1 MARRRQSL
9 KINKRS
15 KKGGIDMPLFITL
28 LIMLAFGL
36 IMIFSASSPSA
47 YYEVGDK
54 FYYIKRQLLF
64 TVVGFACMVWAMN
77 ISIKTIKKYAPHLC
91 LVSLILMI
99 AVIFV
104 GQSGGGAQRWLAFGP
119 ITFQPS
125 ELAKYALVFY
135 FAKLLTERPKNHLD
149 NFVSGFLPYIG
160 IMGAFALC
168 LFLQDHLSGIVI
180 IFASLMVLLFAAGAK
195 PSHFIV
201 VLIVGVIGL
210 FVLAYIEPYRLKRLT
225 AFIDPFGDKMDTGW
239 QIVQGLYAIGSGG
252 MFGRG
257 LGQSRQKFLYI
268 PEAHND
274 YIYAIICE
282 ELGFI
287 GALAVA
293 ILFAVFIT
301 RGIYIA
307 LNCPD
312 KFTSLV
318 AFGITSVLGLQ
329 YLINVGVVT
338 SAIPNTGMQLPFFS
352 AGGTSLLIMMTAV
365 GVLLNISRYAKKKES
380 EGEEAEK

>member
-1 MARRRQSL
+1 MTRRRL
-9 KINKRS
+9 PKKVNKS
-15 KKGGIDMPLFITL
+15 KKSGIDMPLFITL
-28 LIMLAFGL
+28 LVMLAFGL

-64 TVVGFACMVWAMN
+64 TALGFGALFFCMN
-77 ISIKTIKKYAPHLC
+77 YPIQKIRRQTYFLCGISALLML
-91 LVSLILMI
+91 LVILI
-99 AVIFV
+99 
-104 GQSGGGAQRWLAFGP
+104 GQTGGGAQRWLAFGP

-125 ELAKYALVFY
+125 EFAKYVLIFL

-149 NFVSGFLPYIG
+149 NFVTGLLPYMVIIG
-160 IMGAFALC
+160 AVGLLMY
-168 LFLQDHLSGIVI
+168 LQDHLSGLVI
-180 IFASLMVLLFAAGAK
+180 IFASLMVLLIAGGARF
-195 PSHFIV
+195 SH
-201 VLIVGVIGL
+201 IGIMGAL
-210 FVLAYIEPYRLKRLT
+210 GGGVLALMAIFEPYRMKRLT
-225 AFIDPFGDKMDTGW
+225 AFMDPFADKMDTGW

-282 ELGFI
+282 ELGFV
-287 GALAVA
+287 GAIFVAV
-293 ILFAVFIT
+293 LFAVFIT

-312 KFTSLV
+312 KFSSLT
-318 AFGITSVLGLQ
+318 AFGITTVLGLQ

-338 SAIPNTGMQLPFFS
+338 SSIPNTGMQLPFFS
-352 AGGTSLLIMMTAV
+352 AGGSSLIIMMGAV
-365 GVLLNISRYAKKKES
+365 GVLLNISRYAKKK
-380 EGEEAEK
+380 GGNEEETEE

>member
-1 MARRRQSL
+1 MARRRQTL
-9 KINKRS
+9 KVNKS

-64 TVVGFACMVWAMN
+64 TAGGFGFMFWAMN
-77 ISIKTIKKYAPHLC
+77 VSIKTIKKYAPHLC
-91 LVSLILMI
+91 LISLILMI

-149 NFVSGFLPYIG
+149 NFVKGFLPYIG
-160 IMGAFALC
+160 IMGAFAGC
-168 LFLQDHLSGIVI
+168 LFLQDHLSGMVI

-195 PSHFIV
+195 PLHFSA
-201 VLIVGVIGL
+201 VGVVGVAGL
-210 FVLAYIEPYRLKRLT
+210 FLLAYFEPYRLKRLT
-225 AFIDPFGDKMDTGW
+225 AFIDPFADKMDTGW

-282 ELGFI
+282 ELGFV
-287 GALAVA
+287 GALFVAV
-293 ILFAVFIT
+293 LFAVFIT

-312 KFTSLV
+312 KFCSLT
-318 AFGITSVLGLQ
+318 AFGITAVLGLQ

-338 SAIPNTGMQLPFFS
+338 STIPNTGMQLPFFS
-352 AGGTSLLIMMTAV
+352 AGGTSLIIMMAAV
-365 GVLLNISRYAKKKES
+365 GVLLNISRYAKKNNIDEES
-380 EGEEAEK
+380 SEE